1 MMRGK
6 RLPKEKRKCA
16 LEGHWVHKDIKPKRP
31 GPCSDSL
38 TILLKPKKRRDPL
51 LHVSVRTPQKA
62 IQETS
67 HGVGVGGTTHSLLTL
82 NITNEKQKP
91 L

>member
-16 LEGHWVHKDIKPKRP
+16 LEGHWVHKDIKPRRP

-62 IQETS
+62 IQ
-67 HGVGVGGTTHSLLTL
+67 GNQPWGGGRGHHTFLVNFEHH
-82 NITNEKQKP
+82 K
-91 L
+91 